1 MKNIL
6 GYEKKDILL
15 VNYQL
20 EPRKEREK
28 NEKKII
34 IHCNNNNWK
43 NKKEEIII
51 IIKKLRRLIKL
62 RVKPQTKGISFIW
75 EGITKKQNILYI
87 LYREL

>member
-1 MKNIL
+1 MK
-6 GYEKKDILL
+6 
-15 VNYQL
+15 
-20 EPRKEREK
+20 
-28 NEKKII
+28 KKII

-51 IIKKLRRLIKL
+51 KVRRLIKL
-62 RVKPQTKGISFIW
+62 REKTQTKGISFIW